1 MFRSIALLALRR
13 PRTVLAATAVFLALA
28 GAVGT
33 GVFGRLSA
41 GGFGDPAAES
51 TRAEALLRDR
61 FGSGTP
67 NFVVVASVG
76 EPQVDE
82 AGQGAAVD
90 DPGVVA
96 AGEELTRRLRDD
108 AAVTEV
114 LGYWNLGRISVL
126 RSDEGTSAVVAARLD
141 GDEDAVLAESSRL
154 RQELGDRLGPLE
166 LGYSGQ
172 GPVFSAVS
180 DRIESDLATAE
191 SLAVP
196 LVVLLLVVV
205 FGGLVAAGLPLL
217 VGAVSVLGTFF
228 SLWMVTLFTDVS
240 IFSINLVTALGL
252 GLAIDYSLFIV
263 SRFRE
268 ELAARPRSHWAP
280 DEHRAVRAAVL
291 RTVETAGRTVAVSA
305 LTVAVSLS
313 ALLVFPL
320 YFLRSFAFAGVG
332 VTLVAAATS
341 VVALPAL
348 LALLGRRVD
357 LLSLRRHP
365 GTRAAANGVAAKE
378 RNIADGFWYRRAHA
392 VMRHPV
398 VVGGAVV
405 LVLLVLGSPFLQ
417 ARFGVPDE
425 RVLPAGDPARVATEQ
440 LRNDFA
446 SDEVDAIA
454 VVLDSERA
462 GGDPADTEVARY
474 ASALSNLDGVTRV
487 DAPTGRYIGGVEVMA
502 ADAMLAAYRVPGA
515 IRLGVVSEVV
525 PISADGERL
534 VADIRAVPAPAP
546 AFVGGGAAEFVDS
559 TAAIAERLPWA
570 VAIIVVATFIL
581 LFLMFGSLLV
591 PLKAIVLNVLSL
603 SATFGAM
610 VWIFQEGHLAGALGV
625 TATGL
630 TDTTTPILMF
640 CIAFGLSMDYEVF
653 LLSRIKEEYDRT
665 GDNAESIA
673 VGLQRSGRIVTA
685 AAALITVTFLAFSVS
700 GIAFIKLFGLGL
712 ALAVVLDAT
721 LIRLTLVPAFM
732 ALAGDTNWWAPAWM
746 QRIRDRIG
754 LSEGESPGDRDDPPN
769 PASATAPDPADE
781 SPALRAPTPVG

>member
-1 MFRSIALLALRR
+1 M
-13 PRTVLAATAVFLALA
+13 
-28 GAVGT
+28 
-33 GVFGRLSA
+33 
-41 GGFGDPAAES
+41 
-51 TRAEALLRDR
+51 
-61 FGSGTP
+61 
-67 NFVVVASVG
+67 
-76 EPQVDE
+76 
-82 AGQGAAVD
+82 
-90 DPGVVA
+90 
-96 AGEELTRRLRDD
+96 
-108 AAVTEV
+108 
-114 LGYWNLGRISVL
+114 
-126 RSDEGTSAVVAARLD
+126 
-141 GDEDAVLAESSRL
+141 
-154 RQELGDRLGPLE
+154 
-166 LGYSGQ
+166 
-172 GPVFSAVS
+172 
-180 DRIESDLATAE
+180 
-191 SLAVP
+191 
-196 LVVLLLVVV
+196 
-205 FGGLVAAGLPLL
+205 
-217 VGAVSVLGTFF
+217 
-228 SLWMVTLFTDVS
+228 
-240 IFSINLVTALGL
+240 
-252 GLAIDYSLFIV
+252 
-263 SRFRE
+263 
-268 ELAARPRSHWAP
+268 
-280 DEHRAVRAAVL
+280 
-291 RTVETAGRTVAVSA
+291 
-305 LTVAVSLS
+305 
-313 ALLVFPL
+313 
-320 YFLRSFAFAGVG
+320 
-332 VTLVAAATS
+332 
-341 VVALPAL
+341 
-348 LALLGRRVD
+348 
-357 LLSLRRHP
+357 
-365 GTRAAANGVAAKE
+365 
-378 RNIADGFWYRRAHA
+378 
-392 VMRHPV
+392 
-398 VVGGAVV
+398 V

-454 VVLDSERA
+454 VVLDSGRA

-474 ASALSNLDGVTRV
+474 AAALSNLDGVTRV

-515 IRLGVVSEVV
+515 IRLGVVSEAL
-525 PISADGERL
+525 PISADGEQL

-685 AAALITVTFLAFSVS
+685 AAALLTVTFLAFSIS
-700 GIAFIKLFGLGL
+700 GISFIKLFGLGL

-721 LIRLTLVPAFM
+721 LVRLTLVPAFM
-732 ALAGDTNWWAPAWM
+732 ALAGDANWWAPAWM

-754 LSEGESPGDRDDPPN
+754 LSEVESPGDRDESPS
-769 PASATAPDPADE
+769 PASATAPDPDDE
-781 SPALRAPTPVG
+781 SPAVRAPTPVG